1 MYLLYAKRPLAV
13 RRSRT
18 PLGGQTPPRPFG
30 SLSVTHKRPI
40 VQQQQQPILRRSMVI
55 ACAVKADAL
64 DPPTL
69 REVVAEF
76 LGDISEAARTIG
88 TILQQAAR

>member
-1 MYLLYAKRPLAV
+1 
-13 RRSRT
+13 
-18 PLGGQTPPRPFG
+18 
-30 SLSVTHKRPI
+30 
-40 VQQQQQPILRRSMVI
+40 MVI

-76 LGDISEAARTIG
+76 LADITEAAGRIG
-88 TILQQAAR
+88 IILQQRQ

>member
-1 MYLLYAKRPLAV
+1 
-13 RRSRT
+13 
-18 PLGGQTPPRPFG
+18 
-30 SLSVTHKRPI
+30 
-40 VQQQQQPILRRSMVI
+40 MVI